1 MEHLSN
7 NLLVLA
13 PILIPLVGAIF
24 TLIIIEYNRMQ
35 RLTAVGV
42 TFITLV
48 LSVRLLY
55 ENVKIAVSNSEHLA
69 IQIYRLGG
77 WMPPYGITLV
87 ADLLSSLLLV
97 MATLVVFSGA
107 IYIVSCKDKAIERKA
122 FVPLFLL
129 MGTGLNGA
137 FMTGDFF
144 TLFIFIELMVM
155 TSVVLT
161 AISDDALGL
170 EAAIKYLLMSA
181 MGSLF
186 LLIGIAAIYASF
198 GTLNMADVAMLLET
212 GNRPLLANASA
223 LMLVMAFMLKS
234 AIFPF
239 HFWQPDFHTTAPTP
253 ISSLL
258 SSVVVKVGIYG
269 IIRMVTLLFTQEAPT
284 INNTLIILGLIGI
297 FFGSFSALRTYHIKR
312 MLAYSTLG
320 QVGFILV
327 GIGWGSHLAFVGAVV
342 YMFNH
347 ALIKASLLQLSG
359 VVMSHTKYKIGVL
372 ENLTGVGKVLGIT
385 PFLYFMGALALA
397 GIPPMNGFISKVTL
411 IRGGI
416 DTEQWLT
423 LALVVGGGILTLL
436 YMTRTYSL
444 VFQARRNADS
454 AEMKKPLEG
463 DSVIAPAMLLA
474 IAFIIGINAN
484 MLINVA
490 DLTVTQML
498 DPTQYINAVL
508 GELIP

>member
-13 PILIPLVGAIF
+13 PILVPLMGAIF
-24 TLIIIEYNRMQ
+24 TLIILDYNRAQ
-35 RLTAVGV
+35 RYSAVIV
-42 TFITLV
+42 TFITLA

-55 ENVKIAVSNSEHLA
+55 ENVMIAVNEPDHLA
-69 IQIYRLGG
+69 VHIYRLGG
-77 WMPPYGITLV
+77 WMPPYGIVLV
-87 ADLLSSLLLV
+87 ADLLSSLLVV

-107 IYIVSCKDKAIERKA
+107 IYIVSCKDKAIERKP

-137 FMTGDFF
+137 FLTGDFF
-144 TLFIFIELMVM
+144 TLFIFVELMVM

-161 AISDDALGL
+161 AISDDPLGL

-181 MGSLF
+181 MGTLF

-212 GNRPLLANASA
+212 GERPLLATASA
-223 LMLVMAFMLKS
+223 VMMASAFLLKS
-234 AIFPF
+234 AVVPF

-253 ISSLL
+253 ISAML

-269 IIRMVTLLFTQEAPT
+269 IIRIVTLLFTQEAAQINT
-284 INNTLIILGLIGI
+284 ILIILGLIGI

-312 MLAYSTLG
+312 LLAYSTLG

-327 GIGWGSHLAFVGAVV
+327 GIGWGSHVAFVGALV
-342 YMFNH
+342 YAFNH

-359 VVMSHTKYKIGVL
+359 VVMSYTKTKTGVL
-372 ENLTGVGKVLGIT
+372 EQLTGVGKVLGFT
-385 PFLYFMGALALA
+385 PVLYLMGGLALS
-397 GIPPMNGFISKVTL
+397 GIPPMNGFISKVAL
-411 IRGGI
+411 VRGGI
-416 DTEQWLT
+416 DTEQWVT
-423 LALVVGGGILTLL
+423 LGLVVGGGILTLL
-436 YMTRTYSL
+436 YMTRTYVR
-444 VFQARRNADS
+444 VFQSRRNS
-454 AEMKKPLEG
+454 ESVEMKVPLEG

-474 IAFIIGINAN
+474 IALIIGLNAD
-484 MLINVA
+484 MLINVVE
-490 DLTVTQML
+490 LTVGQML
-498 DPTQYINAVL
+498 EPTQYINAVL
-508 GELIP
+508 GALIP